1 MIPDG
6 ALRTVTEDEAK
17 GLIMNSILED
27 DATSNGCDEEESHIG
42 KHRKRTDSLFRVK
55 DRP

>member
-17 GLIMNSILED
+17 GLVINSILED

-42 KHRKRTDSLFRVK
+42 KHRKRADSLFRGE